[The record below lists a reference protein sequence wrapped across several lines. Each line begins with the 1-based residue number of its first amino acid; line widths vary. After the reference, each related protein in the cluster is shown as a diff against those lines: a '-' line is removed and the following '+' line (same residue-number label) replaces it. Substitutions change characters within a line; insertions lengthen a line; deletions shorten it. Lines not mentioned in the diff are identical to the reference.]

1 MNSDK
6 NPWKIVL
13 QTADVLSRIIFLE
26 DVSIFLTMRE
36 ALFGPFQEPFEN
48 RSLRGSPNIV
58 LDESLSREGS

>member
-26 DVSIFLTMRE
+26 DVSIFLTIRE
-36 ALFGPFQEPFEN
+36 ALIDPFQKPFEN
-48 RSLRGSPNIV
+48 RSLGGSPNTV
-58 LDESLSREGS
+58 LDESLSGEGS